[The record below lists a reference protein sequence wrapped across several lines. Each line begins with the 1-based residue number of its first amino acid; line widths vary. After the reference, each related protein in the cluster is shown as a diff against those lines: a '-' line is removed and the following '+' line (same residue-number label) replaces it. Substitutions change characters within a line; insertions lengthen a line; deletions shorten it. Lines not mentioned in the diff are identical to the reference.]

1 MMSITKAAIV
11 TIAAKSESSDVRN
24 MPKTLVEQN
33 ANNNETRVAA
43 AAV

>member
-1 MMSITKAAIV
+1 MISIAKAAIV
-11 TIAAKSESSDVRN
+11 TSAAKSESSDERN

-33 ANNNETRVAA
+33 PNKNETKVAP